1 MTTGRGPAAAPR
13 PVSRATSTW
22 EAAWALP
29 HPRLRPGVISYR
41 GFRFNLDH
49 PRRRLETPIGAVTLM
64 LGFEEPVRI
73 STAGRPAVSLVS
85 VCAGLGTMPAVGE
98 HEGRLSGVS
107 VLLAPWAAFSL
118 FGVAQHELAN
128 QCVDP
133 DDLGRPRGLAGWG
146 SIAEL
151 VSALA
156 GLGTW
161 SARFALLDEVLAR
174 CADAATPC
182 SPRIVGAWN
191 ALVRTGG
198 AIPVSRLAREVGW
211 SVRQLENRFREQI
224 GLGPKAAARV
234 LRLQR
239 ARRMLVAGHS
249 QAETAA
255 ACGFYDQAHLSG
267 EFRVMTGC
275 TPAEFTAARNR
286 PGPHRSGPPRTD
298 RMTGEATSLVL
309 SPERSALFSKTGRL
323 R

>member
-1 MTTGRGPAAAPR
+1 MTTGRGATAPR
-13 PVSRATSTW
+13 PVHRAASTW

-41 GFRFNLDH
+41 GFRFDLER

-85 VCAGLGTMPAVGE
+85 VCAGLGTVPAVGE
-98 HEGRLSGVS
+98 HKGRLSGVS

-118 FGVAQHELAN
+118 LGIAQHELAD
-128 QCVDP
+128 QHVDP
-133 DDLGRPRGLAGWG
+133 HDLDRPRGLAGWG
-146 SIAEL
+146 AIAEL

-156 GLGTW
+156 GLRTW
-161 SARFALLDEVLAR
+161 SARFTLLDEVLGR

-182 SPRIVGAWN
+182 SPRIIAAWN
-191 ALVRTGG
+191 TLVRTGG
-198 AIPVSRLAREVGW
+198 TIPVSRLAHEVGW

-239 ARRMLVAGHS
+239 ARRLLVAGHS
-249 QAETAA
+249 QADTAA
-255 ACGFYDQAHLSG
+255 ACGFYDQAHLCG
-267 EFRVMTGC
+267 EFRAMTGC

-286 PGPHRSGPPRTD
+286 RGPQRSGPPSTD
-298 RMTGEATSLVL
+298 RLTGEATSLVL
-309 SPERSALFSKTGRL
+309 SPGRSAHFSKTGGR